1 MSCQGGRH
9 IGRRGGS
16 GRRTARV
23 GLALA
28 GLVLT
33 VAGCGHMLPLGLSAI
48 PVPSHLAAAI
58 VLQPGLPGPAT
69 RSAAAQGAQSA
80 VSCPAGYAALPAG
93 DEPPGSAGCFRK
105 LGTPVTFTSA
115 AAAVYRQPAG
125 PHGQPAQ
132 YVLRITLPA
141 AGATALTAITTEV
154 AGTKDALAITIA
166 DQAWAVVATLKPLT
180 NGEFGIPMQS
190 LSQALQLQRI
200 LLQPT

>member
-1 MSCQGGRH
+1 MSCREGRH
-9 IGRRGGS
+9 IGLKGGS
-16 GRRTARV
+16 GRRTARA

-58 VLQPGLPGPAT
+58 VLQPGVPGPAT
-69 RSAAAQGAQSA
+69 RSAAAQGAPSA

-132 YVLRITLPA
+132 YVIRITLPA

>member
-1 MSCQGGRH
+1 MP
-9 IGRRGGS
+9 
-16 GRRTARV
+16 TARA

-33 VAGCGHMLPLGLSAI
+33 VAGCGHVLPLGLSAI

-58 VLQPGLPGPAT
+58 VLQPGVPAPAT
-69 RSAAAQGAQSA
+69 RTAAAQGPPPA

-154 AGTKDALAITIA
+154 AGTRDALAITIA
-166 DQAWAVVATLKPLT
+166 DQAWAVVGTLKPLT

>member
-1 MSCQGGRH
+1 MSYR
-9 IGRRGGS
+9 GRRRIELKGRS
-16 GRRTARV
+16 GRRTARA

-33 VAGCGHMLPLGLSAI
+33 VAGCGRVLPLGLSAV

-58 VLQPGLPGPAT
+58 VLQPGFPAPAA
-69 RSAAAQGAQSA
+69 RSPAALGAPSA
-80 VSCPAGYAALPAG
+80 VSCPAGYAALPSG
-93 DEPPGSAGCFRK
+93 DEPPGSAVCFRK
-105 LGTPVTFTSA
+105 LGAPVTFTSA
-115 AAAVYRQPAG
+115 SATVYRQPAG

-141 AGATALTAITTEV
+141 GGATALTAITTEV
-154 AGTKDALAITIA
+154 AGTKDMLAIMIA
-166 DQAWAVVATLKPLT
+166 GQARAVMATLAPLT

-200 LLQPT
+200 LLQPA